1 MAVYTRAHE
10 TGADLLERR
19 LVGATA
25 ADDVG
30 DFVLAKRCWRRFG
43 ATMELWRSA
52 PAPMLLLPAAGR
64 CGVISKL
71 SEILQH

>member
-10 TGADLLERR
+10 TGADLLERPGRCDSGRRRRR
-19 LVGATA
+19 LR
-25 ADDVG
+25 
-30 DFVLAKRCWRRFG
+30 FSLKRCWRRFG
-43 ATMELWRSA
+43 ATMEAAISA
-52 PAPMLLLPAAGR
+52 SADTAVASGGR